1 MKYFLDCEF
10 IENGSTI
17 DLISI
22 ALVCEDGRE
31 YYAQNTDAEFLRAS
45 DWVWRNVFPHL
56 QHFDMRGHRS
66 CQEKTY
72 CTGETHTGK
81 CYKEPCPWRNHSQI
95 RDEVGAFIDIEKNGK
110 PEIWG
115 YYSAYDWVA
124 FCQLFGSMID
134 LPKNYPMFCRDIIQE
149 CKRLGNPEL
158 PKQDAVEHNCLED
171 ARWNKKAWEFLNNSK
186 PMKGNPLPYIS
197 PT

>member
-1 MKYFLDCEF
+1 MKYYLDCEF
-10 IENGSTI
+10 IENGVAI
-17 DLISI
+17 DLLSI

-31 YYAQNTDAEFLRAS
+31 YYRQNADANFTKAS

-56 QHFDMRGHRS
+56 KHFDMRGDRS
-66 CQEKTY
+66 CKPENRTLDTAAKA
-72 CTGETHTGK
+72 C
-81 CYKEPCPWRNHSQI
+81 CYAANCPWCHYYDI
-95 RDEVGAFIDIEKNGK
+95 RDEIKAFIDVEKNGE

-134 LPKNYPMFCRDIIQE
+134 LPKGYPMFCRDIIQE

-158 PKQDAVEHNCLED
+158 PKQDKSEHDCLAD
-171 ARWNKKAWEFLNNSK
+171 ARWNKIAHEFLLTPPKSNGV
-186 PMKGNPLPYIS
+186 KG
-197 PT
+197 

>member
-31 YYAQNTDAEFLRAS
+31 YYAQNSDAKFKSAG

-56 QHFDMRGHRS
+56 QHFDMRGTRTCNHQTGSMMDRIAT
-66 CQEKTY
+66 K
-72 CTGETHTGK
+72 CTKPE
-81 CYKEPCPWRNHSQI
+81 CPWRSPYEI
-95 RDEVGAFIDIEKNGK
+95 RDEVKAFIDIENNGK

-158 PKQDAVEHNCLED
+158 PKQDAAEHNCLED
-171 ARWNKKAWEFLNNSK
+171 ARWNKKAWEFLNNPK
-186 PMKGNPLPYIS
+186 PIKGNPLPYIS